1 MTNLT
6 TLTKTII
13 DTCMAKGAD
22 MAKCA
27 ASKNEVREFN
37 IDGGK
42 FSLFRTLYNNA
53 VGITVFKDGKKG
65 SMSINRF
72 DDEAIEEAIN
82 ACFAAAEAA
91 APDDAWD
98 LCHEAHQQDITDGCP
113 VCDTEKLF
121 DRTEELKTTIEK
133 EYPLILMEQMI
144 VDHNGYESVFR
155 TSYGG
160 CFRRVSGSYQVS
172 LMFSAHEGEIA
183 SSFCGAGVTVE
194 NLDTPFIE
202 LGNIRQTLA
211 DVEKQIH
218 TEPVE
223 GKFVGTMVLPPDA
236 LSEFVGSALGNFVS
250 DGSLIDGTSIWKD
263 ALGTQVADDSI
274 TISSK
279 PHDPRII
286 GGSLYTADGFVAED
300 YDIIKNG
307 VLENFMLSLYAANKT
322 GNRRAP
328 NDAWDLVIENGDT
341 PYDDIIKNIE
351 RGIIVGR
358 FSGGSPNSK
367 GDFSGV
373 AKNSFLVENGKITK
387 ALRETMING
396 NLADLF
402 KNVIAISKE
411 TLASGGSVLPTIA
424 FGGVTVSG
432 K

>member
-1 MTNLT
+1 
-6 TLTKTII
+6 
-13 DTCMAKGAD
+13 MAMLKKAVASGA
-22 MAKCA
+22 MMGC
-27 ASKNEVREFN
+27 
-37 IDGGK
+37 GG
-42 FSLFRTLYNNA
+42 A
-53 VGITVFKDGKKG
+53 
-65 SMSINRF
+65 
-72 DDEAIEEAIN
+72 
-82 ACFAAAEAA
+82 
-91 APDDAWD
+91 
-98 LCHEAHQQDITDGCP
+98 
-113 VCDTEKLF
+113 
-121 DRTEELKTTIEK
+121 
-133 EYPLILMEQMI
+133 
-144 VDHNGYESVFR
+144 
-155 TSYGG
+155 
-160 CFRRVSGSYQVS
+160 
-172 LMFSAHEGEIA
+172 
-183 SSFCGAGVTVE
+183 
-194 NLDTPFIE
+194 
-202 LGNIRQTLA
+202 TLA
-211 DVEKQIH
+211 DVEKQIY

-223 GKFVGTMVLPPDA
+223 GKFVGTMVLPPDS

-263 ALGTQVADDSI
+263 ALGTKVADDSI

-300 YDIIKNG
+300 YDIIKDG
-307 VLENFMLSLYAANKT
+307 VLESFMLSLYAANKT

-328 NDAWDLVIENGDT
+328 NDAWDLVIQNGDT
-341 PYDDIIKNIE
+341 PYDDIIKNID

-411 TLASGGSVLPTIA
+411 TLASGDSVLPTIA